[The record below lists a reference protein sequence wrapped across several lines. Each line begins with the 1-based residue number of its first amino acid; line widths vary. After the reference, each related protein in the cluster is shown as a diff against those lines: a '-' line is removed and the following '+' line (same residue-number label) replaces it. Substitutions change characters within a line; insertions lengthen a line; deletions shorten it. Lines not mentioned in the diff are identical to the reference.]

1 MKTLPH
7 NFVVVSVFVFLSF
20 FGLFFSFFSVARP
33 GYPPLPNPPNTT
45 SMTIIIKSEKSKRLR
60 LLSLKIAHQNGIN
73 IVDKQAGVA
82 EGGVG
87 QVQLRGV
94 KAGQP
99 SINLSAKF
107 FISPPK
113 KTHVAHGTWNM
124 ECAACRGKNYARGA
138 GTILRIVWVA
148 VKQKKKKTGG

>member
-7 NFVVVSVFVFLSF
+7 NFAVVSVFVFLSF

-33 GYPPLPNPPNTT
+33 GYPPLPNPSNTT

-113 KTHVAHGTWNM
+113 KNTRSTWNM
-124 ECAACRGKNYARGA
+124 EHGMCRLQGEE
-138 GTILRIVWVA
+138 LREGSGVYPPHSL
-148 VKQKKKKTGG
+148 GCR